1 MTLFINEQIFTLK
14 GAPGARN
21 WEKFSD
27 WVQIPNLCIALFSH
41 SAASLAGWGCQPCRP
56 PCPAFWLQRTQL
68 RKHSKNDVSKN
79 GRIRTSESLSFRKS
93 NEGFPWWLSSKES
106 AGQCRRLGFNPW
118 IGGIPWGR
126 KWQPTPVSL
135 SGKSHGQRS
144 LAGYSPWGRKV
155 SDTT

>member
-1 MTLFINEQIFTLK
+1 M
-14 GAPGARN
+14 
-21 WEKFSD
+21 
-27 WVQIPNLCIALFSH
+27 
-41 SAASLAGWGCQPCRP
+41 
-56 PCPAFWLQRTQL
+56 

-135 SGKSHGQRS
+135 SGKSHGQKS
-144 LAGYSPWGRKV
+144 LAGYSPWGRKE
-155 SDTT
+155 SDTTEQLNNNKWKYNRQEGKRVTCSDNWTMLKMDNSYHLKNYLFKFGCTGSSLWQVRSNSLTRD